1 MEHNRVKKQQW
12 SDTSA
17 AEFNEIARNIFAPI
31 YPVIA
36 RKAVECCG
44 ITNGT
49 CIDAG
54 CGPGHLALAL
64 ASVSEFRID
73 ALDSSQDMLACAE
86 KNIRKAGMSG
96 RIRTVY
102 GDVHAL
108 PYDDCS
114 VDLVVSRGSVFF
126 WDSPQRAFAEI
137 YRVLKP
143 GGRSFIGGGFGT
155 PELKAAITAKMRER
169 DSSWEEK
176 VRGNMG
182 PEKDAEFKTCLKDA
196 QIADADIIRDKSGF
210 WIMMRK

>member
-1 MEHNRVKKQQW
+1 MAKKQKW
-12 SDTSA
+12 ADATA
-17 AEFNEIARNIFAPI
+17 TEFNEIAQNIFAPI

-36 RKAVECCG
+36 RQVVECCG
-44 ITNGT
+44 FDNGF

-54 CGPGHLALAL
+54 CGPGHLAIAL
-64 ASVSEFRID
+64 AAVSGFRID
-73 ALDSSQDMLACAE
+73 ALDTSQDMLACAE
-86 KNIRKAGMSG
+86 KNISNAGMSG
-96 RIRTVY
+96 RVCTVH

-126 WDSPQRAFAEI
+126 WDTPARAFAEI
-137 YRVLKP
+137 YRILRP

-155 PELKAAITAKMRER
+155 PALKVAIAARMREYNP
-169 DSSWEEK
+169 SWEEK

-182 PEKDAEFKTCLKDA
+182 PEKDTELRNYLEDA
-196 QIADADIIRDKSGF
+196 KIPDVEIIRDESGF